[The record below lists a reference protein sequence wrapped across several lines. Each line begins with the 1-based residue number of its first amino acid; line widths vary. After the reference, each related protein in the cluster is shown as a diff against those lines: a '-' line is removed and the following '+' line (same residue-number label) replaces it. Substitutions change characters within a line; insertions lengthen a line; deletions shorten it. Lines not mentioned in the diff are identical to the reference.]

1 MPPSASLNGV
11 TQSNTAVQLLEQA
24 AADGTVPG
32 GVLLSGSS
40 ATAGTPVPFGR
51 LTPGGEPVSAETRYD
66 LASLTK
72 VVATL
77 PSILQL
83 ISAGEVEPDKPLRHW
98 FSNAGW
104 FQAPSLGDAT
114 VRQLLSHSSGLPAWV
129 PLFTRTRARLLALG
143 TILQAEVRPAAG
155 TDVYSDL
162 GFMLLGALVERVSGQ
177 RLGRFAQEHIFGP
190 LGMTATGFR
199 AFADDGRP
207 EPAPP
212 GTFAPTEYCGWRNRL
227 LTGEVHDENCCAWEG
242 VAGHAGLFGTAGDL
256 GRYAQAW
263 LNLDAR
269 LGDPALLK
277 ETQEEHARTAG
288 GEPRGL
294 GWLLAHAN
302 SFSGLPGYGH
312 TGFTGTSLWLDP
324 ERDRFTVLLTNRVH
338 PDRHRTPSLT
348 ELRRAVHA
356 AAAERSTT

>member
-40 ATAGTPVPFGR
+40 AAAGSPVPFGR

-114 VRQLLSHSSGLPAWV
+114 VRQLLSHSSGLPARSEAH
-129 PLFTRTRARLLALG
+129 T
-143 TILQAEVRPAAG
+143 AELPSR
-155 TDVYSDL
+155 
-162 GFMLLGALVERVSGQ
+162 GQ
-177 RLGRFAQEHIFGP
+177 
-190 LGMTATGFR
+190 
-199 AFADDGRP
+199 
-207 EPAPP
+207 
-212 GTFAPTEYCGWRNRL
+212 
-227 LTGEVHDENCCAWEG
+227 
-242 VAGHAGLFGTAGDL
+242 
-256 GRYAQAW
+256 
-263 LNLDAR
+263 
-269 LGDPALLK
+269 
-277 ETQEEHARTAG
+277 
-288 GEPRGL
+288 
-294 GWLLAHAN
+294 
-302 SFSGLPGYGH
+302 
-312 TGFTGTSLWLDP
+312 
-324 ERDRFTVLLTNRVH
+324 
-338 PDRHRTPSLT
+338 
-348 ELRRAVHA
+348 
-356 AAAERSTT
+356 